1 MNLDLAH
8 RNITAAAERHQ
19 TLADQCR
26 ALAPLIQAI
35 ANPMAEPMPIQLIA
49 QALRPF
55 GLCLVHEHT
64 LRQARDYIAS
74 DRDDYGLSGEEYW
87 RLLARMDEVL
97 MVEKLS
103 DLVG

>member
-1 MNLDLAH
+1 MNLNIAH
-8 RNITAAAERHQ
+8 HNVTQAAERHQ
-19 TLADQCR
+19 ALADQCR

-49 QALRPF
+49 KALRPF

-74 DRDDYGLSGEEYW
+74 DRDDDGLSGDEYW
-87 RLLARMDEVL
+87 RLIARLNEVL
-97 MVEKLS
+97 TAEKPS
-103 DLVG
+103 DLV